1 MENIRQILK
10 RPFNKETDK
19 FKILA
24 NVSRLSNVD
33 ENTAREMVLRI
44 LSRKNEFSGYEDI
57 IVSLVRSV
65 GLYPY
70 LDPQTL
76 SLRDLMAYEMHRP
89 ENMEDVVLHRG
100 QADVYYH
107 LMNGDNVILSAPT
120 SYGKSLVIDSVI
132 ASMKYNNIAI
142 IVPSIALIDETRK
155 RLSRFKSHYKIIT
168 FPSQSLSQRNIFILT
183 QERANDFP
191 NGFKVDFFV
200 IDEFYKLST
209 PIHKDGD
216 SRFEIL
222 NQVFYKLVKSGAK
235 FYLLGPNIENIN
247 VGSLAEIKY
256 IFIKT
261 DFKTV
266 ISEKHII
273 SVKEEDRIPRLL
285 SILQENNCPTI
296 VFCKS
301 PKSANDVANALIESN
316 KFHQNQINN
325 ELVGWIK
332 ENYHSEWIFPIAM
345 EYGIGIHHGKIPRSL
360 AQQCVKLFNEGN
372 LKILICTST
381 LIEGVNTKAKS
392 IIIYDHQI
400 STHPIDYFTFNN
412 ICGRSGR
419 MFQHFIGDVYMFK
432 NPPAPQLPFVDIPIF
447 TQSENVPEAIL
458 INIDEEDLSELSKSR
473 LKTYTEQDD
482 IPLEVLRQNSFIPLN
497 WQLECSRYLNNNLNQ
512 LYNIL
517 KWTSIPTNNQL
528 YAVCEIIWNYLIR
541 TKKLVYGIKSGKQL
555 AFTINNY
562 RQSGSIKNF
571 IHKTINNQYLN
582 LNIQECIEHALDI
595 QRHWINFQFPRY
607 LKCLDSIVKEVFRH
621 KNLKPGDYIYF
632 ANAVESYFQP
642 YYVVPLEEYG
652 IPSQIS
658 LKLADFFDDCEGLD
672 NVLMNLKDLDVVNL
686 NLSSIEKAFLS
697 EAKTYL

>member
-1 MENIRQILK
+1 MDNIRQILK
-10 RPFNKETDK
+10 HPFNKETDK
-19 FKILA
+19 FRILA
-24 NVSRLSNVD
+24 HISRLSYTD
-33 ENTAREMVLRI
+33 ENTAREMVLRV
-44 LSRKNEFSGYEDI
+44 LSRKSEFSGYEDI
-57 IVSLVRSV
+57 IVSLVKSV

-70 LDPQTL
+70 LDPQSL
-76 SLRDLMAYEMHRP
+76 SLRDLIAYEMHRP
-89 ENMEDVVLHRG
+89 ENMDDVVLHRG
-100 QADVYYH
+100 QAEVYYH

-120 SYGKSLVIDSVI
+120 SYGKSLIIDSII
-132 ASMKYNNIAI
+132 ASMQYNNIAI

-155 RLSRFKSHYKIIT
+155 RLSRFKNQYKIIT
-168 FPSQSLSQRNIFILT
+168 FPSQSQSQRNIFILT

-191 NGFKVDFFV
+191 KGFKVDFFV

-209 PIHKDGD
+209 PIHNDVD

-247 VGSLAEIKY
+247 VGSLKEVKY
-256 IFIKT
+256 TFIKT

-266 ISEKHII
+266 VSEKHII
-273 SVKEEDRIPRLL
+273 SVKEEDRISKLL
-285 SILQENNCPTI
+285 TILNEDDCPTI
-296 VFCKS
+296 IYCKS
-301 PKSANDVANALIESN
+301 PKSANDIAQALINSDD
-316 KFHQNQINN
+316 FHKKGNN
-325 ELVGWIK
+325 NLVEWIK

-345 EYGIGIHHGKIPRSL
+345 DYGIGIHHGKIPRSL

-381 LIEGVNTKAKS
+381 LIEGVNTKAKR

-447 TQSENVPEAIL
+447 TQSENVPESIL
-458 INIDEEDLSELSKSR
+458 INIDEEDLSDLSKSR
-473 LKTYTEQDD
+473 LKIYTEQDD
-482 IPLEVLRQNSFIPLN
+482 IPLDVLRQNSFIPLN
-497 WQLECSRYLNNNLNQ
+497 WQLECIRYIKNNLRQ
-512 LYNIL
+512 LYKKLN
-517 KWTSIPTNNQL
+517 WTSVPTNDQL
-528 YAVCEIIWNYLIR
+528 YAVCEIIWDYLIR
-541 TKKLVYGIKSGKQL
+541 SNKRVYGIKSGKQL

-562 RQSGSIKNF
+562 RQSGSIKSF
-571 IHKTINNQYLN
+571 INKTLNNKYLN
-582 LNIQECIEHALDI
+582 LNIQESIELALDI

-607 LKCLDSIVKEVFRH
+607 LKCLDSIVKEVFRQN
-621 KNLKPGDYIYF
+621 NLKTGDYTYF
-632 ANAVESYFQP
+632 ASSVESYFQP

-658 LKLADFFDDCEGLD
+658 LKLAEFFDKCDGLD
-672 NVLMNLKDLDVVNL
+672 NVLTVLKGLDVETL
-686 NLSSIEKAFLS
+686 NLSTIEKAFLK
-697 EAKTYL
+697 EAQRYL

>member
-24 NVSRLSNVD
+24 QISILSNVD
-33 ENTAREMVLRI
+33 ENKAREMVLRV

-57 IVSLVRSV
+57 ISSLVRTV

-70 LDPQTL
+70 LDPQSL
-76 SLRDLMAYEMHRP
+76 NLRDLMAYEMHRP

-107 LMNGDNVILSAPT
+107 LINGDNVILSAPT

-155 RLSRFKSHYKIIT
+155 RLSRFKNQYKIIT

-191 NGFKVDFFV
+191 NGFNVDFFV

-209 PIHKDGD
+209 PTHKNAD

-247 VGSLAEIKY
+247 VGALEEIKY
-256 IFIKT
+256 TFIKT

-273 SVKEEDRIPRLL
+273 SVKEEDRINKLL
-285 SILQENNCPTI
+285 SLLNEHDCPTI
-296 VFCKS
+296 VYCKS
-301 PKSANDVANALIESN
+301 PKSANEVATALIASDN
-316 KFHQNQINN
+316 FHKNHENN
-325 ELVGWIK
+325 NLVDWIK

-372 LKILICTST
+372 LNILICTST

-392 IIIYDHQI
+392 IVIYDHQI

-447 TQSENVPEAIL
+447 TQSENVPESIL
-458 INIDEEDLSELSKSR
+458 INIDEDDLSELSKSR
-473 LKTYTEQDD
+473 LKTYTNQDD
-482 IPLEVLRQNSFIPLN
+482 IPLEILRQNSFIPLN
-497 WQLECSRYLNNNLNQ
+497 WQLDCIRYIKKNLRQ
-512 LYNIL
+512 LYKNL
-517 KWTSIPTNNQL
+517 KWSSIPTNNQL
-528 YAVCEIIWNYLIR
+528 YATCEVIWDYLIR
-541 TKKLVYGIKSGKQL
+541 SNKLVYGIKSGKQL
-555 AFTINNY
+555 AFTINAY

-571 IHKTINNQYLN
+571 ITKTINNQYQKLN
-582 LNIQECIEHALDI
+582 TQESIERALDI

-607 LKCLDSIVKEVFRH
+607 LKCLDSIVKEVFRQS
-621 KNLKPGDYIYF
+621 NLKPGEYTYF
-632 ANAVESYFQP
+632 ANLVESYFQP

-652 IPSQIS
+652 IPSQIT
-658 LKLADFFDDCEGLD
+658 LKLREYFDKCDGLD
-672 NVLMNLKDLDVVNL
+672 NVLMNLKDIDLPSL
-686 NLSSIEKAFLS
+686 NLSSVEKTFLR